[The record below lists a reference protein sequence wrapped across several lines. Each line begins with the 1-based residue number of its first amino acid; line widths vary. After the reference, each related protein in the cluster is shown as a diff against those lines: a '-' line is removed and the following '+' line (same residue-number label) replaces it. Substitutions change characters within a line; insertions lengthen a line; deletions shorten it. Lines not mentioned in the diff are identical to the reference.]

1 MRHPLERKS
10 SMGGASDDCKQEMR
24 FAEPNNKTSKKDLI
38 KNPNLTECIR

>member
-24 FAEPNNKTSKKDLI
+24 FAEPNNKTSKKDLQN
-38 KNPNLTECIR
+38 KT